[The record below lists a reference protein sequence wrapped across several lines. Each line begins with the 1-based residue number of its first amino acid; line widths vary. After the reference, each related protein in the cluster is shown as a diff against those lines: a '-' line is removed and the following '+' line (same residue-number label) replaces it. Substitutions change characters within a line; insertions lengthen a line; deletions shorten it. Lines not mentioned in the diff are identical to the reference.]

1 MDHRHRHLHLHD
13 HHNQPDLQPQPRP
26 FMDSSSRYL
35 PFRPLHP
42 FSDDHR
48 QHHPNPFPPPPQQPL
63 RHFPPP
69 PQHHHHP
76 YPPPCL
82 IHHPRPLPPS
92 HSHQKPFQDRIDF
105 ADSPPHHHQHH
116 QHHHPPRHNH
126 NHNHNHNQILH
137 RRIVDNDD
145 ILDGFQSPTRVIHD
159 PERLLSFHNHNHNHN
174 HNHHNNLDEIDYVDR
189 RPRFRFNELPP
200 PPTSRVP
207 PPSSPVARRSPP
219 RFVQLER
226 FRREIDSPPRRRE
239 DFNLN
244 PNLNPNLESPR
255 ARLYPDDI
263 DFHQLHHVDRGD
275 DCRVLEAVNRLE
287 GNFDPDHHD
296 REHHERYL
304 PETVVRK
311 QYEVNSGISDLR
323 EILNEEAFIRRGRD
337 DVVLDEKVNSRRSS
351 GGSREVSHSPIK
363 FRNGGIS
370 VEDGISDI
378 QGTPRKN
385 VQKMSAFLRIQPA
398 KPQHSNSNGSL
409 RKKFENKSSSPHK
422 GKKSNSDCLD
432 RSTSSEERVRSPV
445 DLDLSFKSNA
455 LVAKAISAAPSCSS
469 VGYNVNDS
477 DSGNKIDGERL
488 SKGKGVGSKISSLV
502 SKREGKAVKNRV
514 RLSPIMKRLG
524 NPNNVQHGS
533 NLKSSRIGSNSL
545 SESPK
550 TEVLGKDDK
559 NSAFEKLSSSPV
571 RKKRKAVSS
580 LSRLSSRVLTKTG
593 SELLNVDSPPNNTS
607 NNSLP
612 FDVSVN
618 HSEKGLSCATDVIG
632 STENVHE
639 SLTVVDHKDIVRG
652 SCFEDPAV
660 KRMREDGA
668 LESAPIL
675 HLSLGLGVYE
685 GHDSIKL
692 NLQDEQKT
700 LNFNGDVTK
709 PVEKCSSDFLTEKGC
724 VTSQDLTLVLVDNG
738 SAEGTLG
745 SVVVCMKDNVDNTG
759 FCCENVDPLNPV
771 AVSSSVPIAVDIS
784 NKGEDKGN
792 LALPLLNGNE
802 TGETHVV
809 PTPENATTGLA
820 LAGLGTDRSYEPE
833 LRYYEDSGK
842 GENIDGV
849 TFGSKNINTVA
860 GVGFTNDI
868 QEQQNL
874 GPDTRLVDDESTLE
888 REEPP
893 KTCITNE
900 GLFLVNRKRKVETE
914 PDLLHLRTSEFGHEN
929 AILPVEEHVPA
940 SDKLSVESD
949 VSLGKSLMGGSVEC
963 MNSMDCVKKR
973 KVLHVE
979 SVLSDAPGSGSS
991 EFIPMPGVPSVTCS
1005 SQAVEASE
1013 PPKSAPFDK
1022 DTIDRVTSSVCAET
1036 CSSAD
1041 NPKSE
1046 NLCKDSSLS
1055 IAETY
1060 PSGADQE
1067 SGCNQKSYVSLILA
1081 GDNDDNGFIALES
1094 ACEMATKDGGSAANH
1109 TEDADDGLPEMNMEC
1124 DKTAQEAILA
1134 SLSDFLQSCV
1144 ESTYGG
1150 VRANSDKLEL
1160 PSIVAIPEALPV
1172 LSPTSGATNASP
1184 EIQVTSGEKLCI
1196 HDKQKDQPLAKHRSI
1211 TSQSNVQAKNQKN
1224 LKSDVSP
1231 SFDVQPLSQKS
1242 VSLLSKRGKT
1252 TVSSSNATTR
1262 LRRNV
1267 LIRAES
1273 SPSTNLRSSVIKPNN
1288 RSQTYPA
1295 KPRTWHRTNNSAASN
1310 MPVKKPPVATP
1321 PQRTLYGKALKVMDT
1336 SYIRKGNSL
1345 VLNPVSG
1352 LATSGSRTSGA
1363 ATSHTSGAAIN
1374 RSQPNDTDR
1383 IRKMSG
1389 SVMIESTEL
1398 PDGPVTGG
1406 QSAPI
1411 EMPKTSPLPCSDK
1424 TSSSDIANSEDCTS
1438 SLAVHQTE
1446 VTDNKEGFKSSD
1458 MSLNSSRD
1466 PESILNRNVED
1477 PGMFSDGDVLNLN
1490 SKITYIKRKSNQLIA
1505 TSKTSS
1511 SSLPSMDSKM
1521 DSSSDVNY
1529 YKNRQNQLIRAS
1541 SEGRS
1546 STKRHSNKV
1555 KSSKLSLV
1563 WKLGDSKSCSKG
1575 FHALRSGRLLSHLLP
1590 WKRTTRWSRR
1600 LLSSKKRG
1608 VVYVRSGRGFSLRR
1622 SKVIS
1627 LHGNSLKWTISM
1639 EKRSKRVE
1647 EDAAMAVA
1655 AMDFA
1660 QKSGSSGI
1668 SSKQEGSMHSLQ
1680 DPGHC
1685 LKQRSGERIF
1695 RIGVHRYRMDP
1706 SRRTLQKISDEEADV
1721 TASTTETDARKVYVP
1736 KRLLI
1741 GSNEYVRIG
1750 NGNKLV
1756 LDPKRRTRI
1765 LASEKVRWSL
1775 HTART
1780 RLAKKRKFCLFFTRF
1795 GKCNKVEGKC
1805 PFIHD
1810 PSKVVVCTKFLN
1822 GSCADPNCKLTHK
1835 VIPERMPD
1843 CSFFLQGLCSNE
1855 KCPYRH
1861 VNVNPKASICESFL
1875 RGYCAEGNE
1884 CRKKHSYSC
1893 PDFEASGSCPQG
1905 SECKLYHPKKGKAKK
1920 RKVTKEQKKDK
1931 GRYFG
1936 SGVSVAADP
1945 ETESTFVDSQKAN
1958 LVFEEEL
1965 GDFISLNVSDDE
1977 EGENELCSE
1986 QMLSEDNPLSTRL
1999 DNLDELIKP
2008 FRILGGV

>member
-1 MDHRHRHLHLHD
+1 MDHRHRHLHLHH

-48 QHHPNPFPPPPQQPL
+48 HHHPNPFSPPPQQPL
-63 RHFPPP
+63 RNLPPP
-69 PQHHHHP
+69 PQHHHHHN
-76 YPPPCL
+76 PPSCL

-92 HSHQKPFQDRIDF
+92 HSHQKPFQDRINF
-105 ADSPPHHHQHH
+105 VDSPPHHHQHH
-116 QHHHPPRHNH
+116 HPPRHS
-126 NHNHNHNQILH
+126 HNHNQIPH

-145 ILDGFQSPTRVIHD
+145 IPDEFQSPTRVIHD
-159 PERLLSFHNHNHNHN
+159 PDRLLSFHNHNHNHI
-174 HNHHNNLDEIDYVDR
+174 HHNNLDEIDYVDR

-226 FRREIDSPPRRRE
+226 FRRKIDSPPRRRE

-244 PNLNPNLESPR
+244 QNPNPNLESPR

-263 DFHQLHHVDRGD
+263 GFHQLHHVDRGD
-275 DCRVLEAVNRLE
+275 DCRVLKAVDRLE

-304 PETVVRK
+304 PETVIRK

-323 EILNEEAFIRRGRD
+323 EILNDEAFIRRGRD

-363 FRNGGIS
+363 FRNGVKS

-378 QGTPRKN
+378 QGNPRKN

-398 KPQHSNSNGSL
+398 NPQHSNSNGSL
-409 RKKFENKSSSPHK
+409 RKKYDNKSSSPHN
-422 GKKSNSDCLD
+422 GKKSNSECLD
-432 RSTSSEERVRSPV
+432 RRTSSEERVRSPV

-455 LVAKAISAAPSCSS
+455 LVAKAITAAPSCSS
-469 VGYNVNDS
+469 VDYNVNDS
-477 DSGNKIDGERL
+477 DSGTRIDGERS
-488 SKGKGVGSKISSLV
+488 SKGMGSKISSLV
-502 SKREGKAVKNRV
+502 SKREGKDGKNKVRV
-514 RLSPIMKRLG
+514 SPIMKRLG
-524 NPNNVQHGS
+524 NPNS
-533 NLKSSRIGSNSL
+533 ELESSRIGSSSL

-550 TEVLGKDDK
+550 MEVLGKDDR
-559 NSAFEKLSSSPV
+559 NFGFEKVSSSPV
-571 RKKRKAVSS
+571 RKKRKSVSS
-580 LSRLSSRVLTKTG
+580 LSRLSIPVPTKTG
-593 SELLNVDSPPNNTS
+593 SELLNVDSPANNTS
-607 NNSLP
+607 TNSLP

-632 STENVHE
+632 STENVQE
-639 SLTVVDHKDIVRG
+639 SLTVVDHKDILRG
-652 SCFEDPAV
+652 SFEDPAV

-668 LESAPIL
+668 LESAPSS

-685 GHDSIKL
+685 GHDSIKVK
-692 NLQDEQKT
+692 LQDEQKT

-724 VTSQDLTLVLVDNG
+724 VTSQDLTPVLVDNG
-738 SAEGTLG
+738 SAEGTVG

-759 FCCENVDPLNPV
+759 VCCENLDPLNPV
-771 AVSSSVPIAVDIS
+771 VVASSVPVTVDVS
-784 NKGEDKGN
+784 NKGDNKGN

-802 TGETHVV
+802 TSETHVV
-809 PTPENATTGLA
+809 STPENATTGLA
-820 LAGLGTDRSYEPE
+820 LAGLDTDRSYEPE
-833 LRYYEDSGK
+833 LRDSEDSGK

-860 GVGFTNDI
+860 DVGFPNDI

-888 REEPP
+888 KEEPP
-893 KTCITNE
+893 KTCVT
-900 GLFLVNRKRKVETE
+900 NRKRKVGTE
-914 PDLLHLRTSEFGHEN
+914 SDLIHLRTFEFSHEN
-929 AILPVEEHVPA
+929 AILPIEEHVPV
-940 SDKLSVESD
+940 SDTLSVESD
-949 VSLGKSLMGGSVEC
+949 VSLGKSLIGGSVEC

-973 KVLHVE
+973 KILPLE

-991 EFIPMPGVPSVTCS
+991 EFIPIPGLPSVTCS
-1005 SQAVEASE
+1005 PQAVEGSE
-1013 PPKSAPFDK
+1013 PPKSAPSDK
-1022 DTIDRVTSSVCAET
+1022 DTIGRVTSSLCAET

-1041 NPKSE
+1041 NPKSDI
-1046 NLCKDSSLS
+1046 LCKDSSLS
-1055 IAETY
+1055 IAGTY
-1060 PSGADQE
+1060 PSGADEE
-1067 SGCNQKSYVSLILA
+1067 SGCNQKSDASLVMA
-1081 GDNDDNGFIALES
+1081 GDNDENGFIALES
-1094 ACEMATKDGGSAANH
+1094 SCEMATNDGGSAANH
-1109 TEDADDGLPEMNMEC
+1109 TEYADEGPPEMNMEC
-1124 DKTAQEAILA
+1124 DSTAQEAILA

-1150 VRANSDKLEL
+1150 VRANSDMLEL
-1160 PSIVAIPEALPV
+1160 PSIVAIPEAQPV
-1172 LSPTSGATNASP
+1172 LLPTSGASNASP
-1184 EIQVTSGEKLCI
+1184 EIQVTLGEKLCI
-1196 HDKQKDQPLAKHRSI
+1196 HDKQKDQPLANHRSF
-1211 TSQSNVQAKNQKN
+1211 TSQCNVLAKNQN

-1231 SFDVQPLSQKS
+1231 LLDVQPLSQKS
-1242 VSLLSKRGKT
+1242 ASLLSKKGKT
-1252 TVSSSNATTR
+1252 TVSSSNASTR

-1321 PQRTLYGKALKVMDT
+1321 PQRPLYGKALKVMDT

-1345 VLNPVSG
+1345 VRNPVSG
-1352 LATSGSRTSGA
+1352 LATSGFRTSGA
-1363 ATSHTSGAAIN
+1363 ATSRTSGAAIN
-1374 RSQPNDTDR
+1374 RSQSNDTDR
-1383 IRKMSG
+1383 ITKVSG

-1398 PDGPVTGG
+1398 PDGLVTGG
-1406 QSAPI
+1406 QSASI
-1411 EMPKTSPLPCSDK
+1411 ELPKTSPLLCSDK
-1424 TSSSDIANSEDCTS
+1424 TSSSHIANSEDCTS

-1446 VTDNKEGFKSSD
+1446 VTDNKEAFKSSD
-1458 MSLNSSRD
+1458 MSSNSSRD
-1466 PESILNRNVED
+1466 PESVVNRNMED
-1477 PGMFSDGDVLNLN
+1477 PGMFSDGDVVNLN
-1490 SKITYIKRKSNQLIA
+1490 SKMFYIKHKSNQLIA
-1505 TSKTSS
+1505 TSKTSP
-1511 SSLPSMDSKM
+1511 SSLHSMDSKM

-1541 SEGRS
+1541 SEGNLPQMVSSIAKSSKSLSQRKLRTYSGRS
-1546 STKRHSNKV
+1546 SSKRHSNKV

-1563 WKLGDSKSCSKG
+1563 WKLGDSKSCGKG
-1575 FHALRSGRLLSHLLP
+1575 IHALRSGRLLSHLLP
-1590 WKRTTRWSRR
+1590 WKRTTRWSRK

-1608 VVYVRSGRGFSLRR
+1608 VVYVRSGHGFSLRR

-1627 LHGNSLKWTISM
+1627 LHGNSLKWSISM

-1668 SSKQEGSMHSLQ
+1668 GSKQEGSMHSLQ
-1680 DPGHC
+1680 EPGHC

-1721 TASTTETDARKVYVP
+1721 AASTTEKDARKVYVP

-1756 LDPKRRTRI
+1756 LDPKRRTRV

-1775 HTART
+1775 HTARR
-1780 RLAKKRKFCLFFTRF
+1780 RLAKKRKFCQFFTRF

-1835 VIPERMPD
+1835 VIPDRMPD

-1861 VNVNPKASICESFL
+1861 VSVNPKASICESFL

-1884 CRKKHSYSC
+1884 NASILRKMG
-1893 PDFEASGSCPQG
+1893 P
-1905 SECKLYHPKKGKAKK
+1905 
-1920 RKVTKEQKKDK
+1920 
-1931 GRYFG
+1931 
-1936 SGVSVAADP
+1936 
-1945 ETESTFVDSQKAN
+1945 N
-1958 LVFEEEL
+1958 LVKQV
-1965 GDFISLNVSDDE
+1965 I
-1977 EGENELCSE
+1977 
-1986 QMLSEDNPLSTRL
+1986 
-1999 DNLDELIKP
+1999 
-2008 FRILGGV
+2008 